1 MTLRAFVLRNL
12 FASMAAISLSAFAAY
27 PEKQVTLL
35 VGYPPGGATDIIAR
49 TLGASLS
56 AKWAQPVVV
65 ENKPGASGMLAA
77 EQVVR
82 AKPDGHT
89 LLLGYTPEVSL
100 NKLVFKKM
108 RYDPITDLTPVAL
121 AAEAPLVL
129 VTGPKLSVSTMQE
142 LLALKNSRQPLTF
155 GSPGTGGQQ
164 HLAGE
169 VLARSTGLPLTHVS
183 YKGTALAINDLLGG
197 HIDLFFGTA
206 PPLLPHIRAGKL
218 RPIAVAGSAREKLL
232 PDVPTVV
239 ELGIPRLQL
248 TNWFGVF
255 APKAMPDSILDQ
267 VTSDVMQALADP
279 KVVKALEEQGLSVRP
294 LRGTA
299 FRTFID
305 AEMKK
310 YQAIVTETGVTVEQS
325 NCCGHRIFR
334 GACWGE

>member
-1 MTLRAFVLRNL
+1 M
-12 FASMAAISLSAFAAY
+12 
-27 PEKQVTLL
+27 TLL
-35 VGYPPGGATDIIAR
+35 VGYAPGGATDIIAR
-49 TLGASLS
+49 TLAANLTS
-56 AKWAQPVVV
+56 KWGQQVVV

-82 AKPDGHT
+82 ATPDGYT

-129 VTGPKLSVSTMQE
+129 VAGPKLPVSKMQE
-142 LLALKNSRQPLTF
+142 LLALKNSPQPLTF

-169 VLARSTGLPLTHVS
+169 LLARSTGLSMTHVP
-183 YKGTALAINDLLGG
+183 YRGTALAINDLLGG
-197 HIDLFFGTA
+197 HIDLFFGTT

-218 RPIAVAGSAREKLL
+218 RPIAVAGNAREKLL
-232 PDVPTVV
+232 PDVPTMV
-239 ELGIPRLQL
+239 ELGLPRLQL

-255 APKAMPDSILDQ
+255 APKAMPDPILEKI
-267 VTSDVMQALADP
+267 TADVMQALADP
-279 KVVKALEEQGLSVRP
+279 KVVKALEDQGLSVTP
-294 LRGTA
+294 MRGA
-299 FRTFID
+299 ALKNFID

-310 YQAIVTETGVTVEQS
+310 YQAIVTETGVSAE
-325 NCCGHRIFR
+325 
-334 GACWGE
+334 

>member
-1 MTLRAFVLRNL
+1 MALINHVRGMVLAGL
-12 FASMAAISLSAFAAY
+12 AAISVTAFAAY
-27 PEKQVTLL
+27 PERQVTLL
-35 VGYPPGGATDIIAR
+35 VGYAPGGATDIIAR
-49 TLGASLS
+49 TLATNLS
-56 AKWAQPVVV
+56 SKWGQTVVV

-82 AKPDGHT
+82 AKPDGYT

-108 RYDPITDLTPVAL
+108 RYDPIADLTPIIL
-121 AAEAPLVL
+121 TAEAPLVL
-129 VTGPKLSVSTMQE
+129 VAGPKLSVATMQE
-142 LLALKNSRQPLTF
+142 LLAQKNWRQPLTY

-169 VLARSTGLPLTHVS
+169 MLARSTGLALTHVP
-183 YKGTALAINDLLGG
+183 YKGTALAVNDLLGG

-218 RPIAVAGSAREKLL
+218 RPIAVAGNAREKLL

-255 APKAMPDSILDQ
+255 APKGVSEAVLDQ
-267 VTSDVMQALADP
+267 ITNDVAQALADT
-279 KVVKALEEQGLSVRP
+279 KVVKTLEEQGLSIKP
-294 LRGTA
+294 LRGAA
-299 FRTFID
+299 FREFID

-310 YQAIVTETGVTVEQS
+310 YQAIVTETGVSVEQ
-325 NCCGHRIFR
+325 
-334 GACWGE
+334 

>member
-1 MTLRAFVLRNL
+1 MALLNHVRGMVLAGL
-12 FASMAAISLSAFAAY
+12 AAISVTAFAAY
-27 PEKQVTLL
+27 PDRQVTLL
-35 VGYPPGGATDIIAR
+35 VGYAPGGATDIIAR
-49 TLGASLS
+49 TLATSLS
-56 AKWAQPVVV
+56 SKWGQTVVV

-82 AKPDGHT
+82 AKPDGYT

-108 RYDPITDLTPVAL
+108 RYDPIADLTPIVL
-121 AAEAPLVL
+121 TAEAPLVL
-129 VTGPKLSVSTMQE
+129 VAGPKLSVTTMQE
-142 LLALKNSRQPLTF
+142 LLAQKSSRQPLTY

-169 VLARSTGLPLTHVS
+169 MLARSTGLTLTHVP
-183 YKGTALAINDLLGG
+183 YKGTALAVNDLLGG

-218 RPIAVAGSAREKLL
+218 RPIAVAGNAREKLL

-248 TNWFGVF
+248 TNWFGLF
-255 APKAMPDSILDQ
+255 APKGVSETVLDQ
-267 VTSDVMQALADP
+267 ITNDVSQALADA
-279 KVVKALEEQGLSVRP
+279 KVVKTLEEQGLSIKA
-294 LRGTA
+294 LRGAA
-299 FRTFID
+299 FRDFID

-310 YQAIVTETGVTVEQS
+310 YQAIVTETGVSVEQ
-325 NCCGHRIFR
+325 
-334 GACWGE
+334 

>member
-1 MTLRAFVLRNL
+1 MTPRAFALRGL
-12 FASMAAISLSAFAAY
+12 LAGIVAISLSAFAAY

-49 TLGASLS
+49 TLGANLS
-56 AKWAQPVVV
+56 SKWGQTVVV

-82 AKPDGHT
+82 ATPDGYT

-108 RYDPITDLTPVAL
+108 RYDPISDLTPVAL

-129 VTGPKLSVSTMQE
+129 VAGPKLAIGKMQE
-142 LLALKNSRQPLTF
+142 LLALRNSPQPLTF

-169 VLARSTGLPLTHVS
+169 LLARSTGLALTHVP
-183 YKGTALAINDLLGG
+183 YRGTALAINDLLGG
-197 HIDLFFGTA
+197 HIDLFFGTT

-218 RPIAVAGSAREKLL
+218 RPLAIAGSVREKLL
-232 PDVPTVV
+232 PEVPTVV
-239 ELGIPRLQL
+239 ELGLPRLQL

-255 APKAMPDSILDQ
+255 APNSMPDSILDKLAA
-267 VTSDVMQALADP
+267 DVMQALADP
-279 KVVKALEEQGLSVRP
+279 KVVKALEDQGLSVTP

-299 FRTFID
+299 FRNFID
-305 AEMKK
+305 TEMNK
-310 YQAIVTETGVTVEQS
+310 YQAIVNETGVSAE
-325 NCCGHRIFR
+325 
-334 GACWGE
+334 

>member
-1 MTLRAFVLRNL
+1 MALINHVRGMVLAGL
-12 FASMAAISLSAFAAY
+12 AAISVTAFAAY
-27 PEKQVTLL
+27 PERQVTLL
-35 VGYPPGGATDIIAR
+35 VGYAPGGATDIIAR
-49 TLGASLS
+49 TLATNLS
-56 AKWAQPVVV
+56 SKWGQTVVV

-82 AKPDGHT
+82 AKPDGYT

-108 RYDPITDLTPVAL
+108 RYDPIADLTPIIL
-121 AAEAPLVL
+121 TAEAPLVL
-129 VTGPKLSVSTMQE
+129 VAGPKLSVATMQE
-142 LLALKNSRQPLTF
+142 LLAQKNSRQPLTY

-169 VLARSTGLPLTHVS
+169 MLARSTGLALTHVP
-183 YKGTALAINDLLGG
+183 YKGTALAVNDLLGG

-218 RPIAVAGSAREKLL
+218 RPIAVAGNAREKLL

-255 APKAMPDSILDQ
+255 APKGVSEAVLDQ
-267 VTSDVMQALADP
+267 ITNDVAQALADT
-279 KVVKALEEQGLSVRP
+279 KVVKTLEEQGLSIKP
-294 LRGTA
+294 LRGAA
-299 FRTFID
+299 FREFID
-305 AEMKK
+305 SEMKK
-310 YQAIVTETGVTVEQS
+310 YQAIVTETGVSVEQ
-325 NCCGHRIFR
+325 
-334 GACWGE
+334 

>member
-1 MTLRAFVLRNL
+1 MALINHVRGMVLAGL
-12 FASMAAISLSAFAAY
+12 AAISVTAFAAY
-27 PEKQVTLL
+27 PERQVTLL
-35 VGYPPGGATDIIAR
+35 VGYAPGGATDIIAR
-49 TLGASLS
+49 TLATNLS
-56 AKWAQPVVV
+56 SKWGQTVVV

-82 AKPDGHT
+82 AKPDGYT

-108 RYDPITDLTPVAL
+108 RYDPIADLTPIIL
-121 AAEAPLVL
+121 TAEAPLVL
-129 VTGPKLSVSTMQE
+129 VAGPKLSVATMQD
-142 LLALKNSRQPLTF
+142 LLAQKNSRQPLTY

-169 VLARSTGLPLTHVS
+169 MLARSTGLALTHVP
-183 YKGTALAINDLLGG
+183 YKGTALAVNDLLGG

-218 RPIAVAGSAREKLL
+218 RPIAVAGNAREKLL

-255 APKAMPDSILDQ
+255 APKGVSEAVLDQ
-267 VTSDVMQALADP
+267 ITNDVAQALADT
-279 KVVKALEEQGLSVRP
+279 KVVKTLEEQGLSIKP
-294 LRGTA
+294 LRGAA
-299 FRTFID
+299 FRDFID
-305 AEMKK
+305 SEMKK
-310 YQAIVTETGVTVEQS
+310 YQAIVTETGVSVEQ
-325 NCCGHRIFR
+325 
-334 GACWGE
+334 

>member
-1 MTLRAFVLRNL
+1 MALINHVRRTVLAGL
-12 FASMAAISLSAFAAY
+12 AAISVSAFAAY
-27 PEKQVTLL
+27 PEKPVTLL
-35 VGYPPGGATDIIAR
+35 VGYAPGGATDIIAR
-49 TLGASLS
+49 TLATSLS
-56 AKWAQPVVV
+56 SKWGQTVVV

-82 AKPDGHT
+82 AKPDGYT

-108 RYDPITDLTPVAL
+108 RYDPIADLTPIVL
-121 AAEAPLVL
+121 TAEAPLVL
-129 VTGPKLSVSTMQE
+129 VAGPKLSVATMQE
-142 LLALKNSRQPLTF
+142 LLALKNSRQPLTY

-169 VLARSTGLPLTHVS
+169 MLARSTGLALTHVP
-183 YKGTALAINDLLGG
+183 YKGTSLAINDLLGG

-255 APKAMPDSILDQ
+255 APKGVPEAVLDQ
-267 VTSDVMQALADP
+267 ITNDMAQALADA
-279 KVVKALEEQGLSVRP
+279 KVVKTLEEQGLSIKP
-294 LRGTA
+294 LRGAA
-299 FRTFID
+299 FREFID
-305 AEMKK
+305 SEMKK
-310 YQAIVTETGVTVEQS
+310 YQAIVTETGVSVEQ
-325 NCCGHRIFR
+325 
-334 GACWGE
+334 

>member
-1 MTLRAFVLRNL
+1 MALIKHVRGVVLAGL
-12 FASMAAISLSAFAAY
+12 AAISVTAFAAY
-27 PEKQVTLL
+27 PERQVTLL
-35 VGYPPGGATDIIAR
+35 VGYAPGGATDIIAR
-49 TLGASLS
+49 TLATNLS
-56 AKWAQPVVV
+56 SKWGQTVVV

-82 AKPDGHT
+82 AKPDGYT

-108 RYDPITDLTPVAL
+108 RYDPIADLTPIIL
-121 AAEAPLVL
+121 TAEAPLVL
-129 VTGPKLSVSTMQE
+129 VAGPKLSVATMQE
-142 LLALKNSRQPLTF
+142 LLAQKNSRQPLTY

-169 VLARSTGLPLTHVS
+169 MLARSTGLALTHVP
-183 YKGTALAINDLLGG
+183 YKGTALAVNDLLGG

-218 RPIAVAGSAREKLL
+218 RPIAVAGNAREKLL

-255 APKAMPDSILDQ
+255 APKGVSEAVLDQ
-267 VTSDVMQALADP
+267 ITNDVAQALADT
-279 KVVKALEEQGLSVRP
+279 KVVKTLEEQGLSIKP
-294 LRGTA
+294 LRGAA
-299 FRTFID
+299 FREFID
-305 AEMKK
+305 SEMKK
-310 YQAIVTETGVTVEQS
+310 YQAIVTETGVSVDQ
-325 NCCGHRIFR
+325 
-334 GACWGE
+334 

>member
-1 MTLRAFVLRNL
+1 MALLNHVRGMVLAGL
-12 FASMAAISLSAFAAY
+12 VAISVTAFAAY
-27 PEKQVTLL
+27 PDRQVTLL
-35 VGYPPGGATDIIAR
+35 VGYAPGGATDIIAR
-49 TLGASLS
+49 TLATSLS
-56 AKWAQPVVV
+56 SKWGQTVVV

-82 AKPDGHT
+82 AKPDGYT

-108 RYDPITDLTPVAL
+108 RYDPIADLTPIVL
-121 AAEAPLVL
+121 TAEAPLVL
-129 VTGPKLSVSTMQE
+129 VAGPKLSVTTMQE
-142 LLALKNSRQPLTF
+142 LLAQKSSRQPLTY

-169 VLARSTGLPLTHVS
+169 MLARSTGLTLTHVP
-183 YKGTALAINDLLGG
+183 YKGTALAVNDLLGG

-218 RPIAVAGSAREKLL
+218 RPIAVAGNVREKLL

-248 TNWFGVF
+248 TNWFGLF
-255 APKAMPDSILDQ
+255 APKGVSETVLDQ
-267 VTSDVMQALADP
+267 ITTDVSQALADA
-279 KVVKALEEQGLSVRP
+279 KVVKTLEEQGLSIKA
-294 LRGTA
+294 LRGAA
-299 FRTFID
+299 FRDFID

-310 YQAIVTETGVTVEQS
+310 YQAIVTETGVSVEQ
-325 NCCGHRIFR
+325 
-334 GACWGE
+334 

>member
-1 MTLRAFVLRNL
+1 MTLINHVRGMVLAGL
-12 FASMAAISLSAFAAY
+12 AAISVTAFAAY
-27 PEKQVTLL
+27 PERQVTLL
-35 VGYPPGGATDIIAR
+35 VGYAPGGATDIIAR
-49 TLGASLS
+49 TLATNLS
-56 AKWAQPVVV
+56 SKWGQTVVV

-82 AKPDGHT
+82 AKPDGYT

-108 RYDPITDLTPVAL
+108 RYDPIADLTPIVL
-121 AAEAPLVL
+121 TAEAPLVL
-129 VTGPKLSVSTMQE
+129 VAGPKLSVATMQE
-142 LLALKNSRQPLTF
+142 LLAKKNSPQPLTY

-169 VLARSTGLPLTHVS
+169 MLARSTGLALTHVP
-183 YKGTALAINDLLGG
+183 YKGTALAVNDLLGG

-218 RPIAVAGSAREKLL
+218 RPIAVAGNAREKLL

-255 APKAMPDSILDQ
+255 APKGVSEAVLDQ
-267 VTSDVMQALADP
+267 ITNDVAQALADT
-279 KVVKALEEQGLSVRP
+279 KVVKTLEEQGLSIKP
-294 LRGTA
+294 LRGAA
-299 FRTFID
+299 FRDFID
-305 AEMKK
+305 SEMKK
-310 YQAIVTETGVTVEQS
+310 YQAIVTETGVSVDQ
-325 NCCGHRIFR
+325 
-334 GACWGE
+334 

>member
-1 MTLRAFVLRNL
+1 MALINHFRRTVLAGL
-12 FASMAAISLSAFAAY
+12 AAISVSAFAAY

-35 VGYPPGGATDIIAR
+35 VGYAPGGATDIIAR
-49 TLGASLS
+49 TLATNLS
-56 AKWAQPVVV
+56 SKWGQTVVV
-65 ENKPGASGMLAA
+65 ENKSGASGMLAA

-82 AKPDGHT
+82 AKPDGYT

-108 RYDPITDLTPVAL
+108 RYDPIADLTPIVL

-129 VTGPKLSVSTMQE
+129 VAGPKLSVGTMQE
-142 LLALKNSRQPLTF
+142 LLAQKNSRQPLTY

-169 VLARSTGLPLTHVS
+169 MLARSTGLALTHVP

-218 RPIAVAGSAREKLL
+218 RPIAVAGNAREKLL

-248 TNWFGVF
+248 TNWFGLF
-255 APKAMPDSILDQ
+255 APKGVPEAVLDQ
-267 VTSDVMQALADP
+267 ITNDVAQALADA
-279 KVVKALEEQGLSVRP
+279 KVVKTLEEQGLSIKA
-294 LRGTA
+294 LRGAA
-299 FRTFID
+299 FREFID
-305 AEMKK
+305 SEMKK
-310 YQAIVTETGVTVEQS
+310 YQAIVTETGVSVEQ
-325 NCCGHRIFR
+325 
-334 GACWGE
+334 